1 MRLVKKELKKYFQKE
16 YKCGVKFDAEGT
28 RPNEKR
34 LGKCLAKN
42 ETKKEKKIGEC
53 VAQDDD
59 PTPEESESTVD
70 PAPEES
76 DTPDPAPVESDTP
89 EEDGCP
95 GVPVAIPTSCSSAYT
110 CDAILEIF
118 EYTEVRVHEH
128 NERRRLHRDTPD
140 VTSNLDI
147 AC

>member
-1 MRLVKKELKKYFQKE
+1 MRLVKKELKKYFQRE

-28 RPNEKR
+28 KPNETK

-42 ETKKEKKIGEC
+42 EKKKEKKIGEC
-53 VAQDDD
+53 VAQDED
-59 PTPEESESTVD
+59 PTPV
-70 PAPEES
+70 ES
-76 DTPDPAPVESDTP
+76 DSPVDPAPVESDTP

-95 GVPVAIPTSCSSAYT
+95 GVPVAIPTSCSTYT

-118 EYTEVRVHEH
+118 EYTEVRVTEH
-128 NERRRLHRDTPD
+128 NNRRRRHENTPD